1 VRLVFERRRDVLK
14 MPRGPFYESGGGRTA
29 YVLADGLAV
38 RRSIETGAVSVSEVE
53 VLGGLAEGDQVVLND
68 VGAFGGA
75 ERVLVRP

>member
-1 VRLVFERRRDVLK
+1 
-14 MPRGPFYESGGGRTA
+14 
-29 YVLADGLAV
+29 
-38 RRSIETGAVSVSEVE
+38 VE